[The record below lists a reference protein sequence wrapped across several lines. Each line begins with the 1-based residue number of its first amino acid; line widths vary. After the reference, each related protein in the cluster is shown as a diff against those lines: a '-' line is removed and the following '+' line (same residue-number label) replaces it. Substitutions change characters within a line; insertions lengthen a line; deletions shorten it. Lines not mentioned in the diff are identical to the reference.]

1 MNLLKTTFLFCLI
14 TIVGYSQ
21 SKILFARKQG
31 NDRGWSIL
39 SIDPND
45 SSEKTVIPYSSGMG
59 EYNPDIS
66 PDGKTILFNTYRY
79 GGWKLAIHDLTTTS
93 TKKFSHSSSY
103 YTNGVFSPKGDM
115 IVYEKNVGRNT
126 HIFIA
131 DKNGKNEVILT
142 KNMSEENRIPVWSAD
157 GRYIIFYSNKNGVND
172 IYSIALKSK
181 KVTNLTNN
189 ISGNDFA
196 PSVSPDGKYIAFFS
210 DRNGYLDLYRMDITG
225 TNQINLTNTLQSTY
239 NRYNYYKDRNMYWRF
254 KSSWSPDGSAI
265 VFTNIATNN
274 FDLFITKIDGND
286 IQQITNSSSSE
297 YTPVWAILHS
307 GIRE

>member
-1 MNLLKTTFLFCLI
+1 MNLLKTTVLFCLI
-14 TIVGYSQ
+14 AIGGYSQ
-21 SKILFARKQG
+21 SKILFARKLN

-45 SSEKTVIPYSSGMG
+45 SSEKVVIPYSSGMG

-79 GGWKLAIHDLTTTS
+79 GGWKLAIHDLTITS
-93 TKKFSHSSSY
+93 TKKISHSANY

-115 IVYEKNVGRNT
+115 IVYEKNVGRDT

-131 DKNGKNEVILT
+131 DKNGKNETILT
-142 KNMSEENRIPVWSAD
+142 NNMGKENRIPVWSVN
-157 GRYIIFYSNKNGVND
+157 GECIIFYSDKNGSND
-172 IYSIALKSK
+172 IYSITLKSK

-189 ISGNDFA
+189 TSGNDFA

-210 DRNGYLDLYRMDITG
+210 DRNGYLDLYRMDTTG
-225 TNQINLTNTLQSTY
+225 ANQINLTNTLQSKY
-239 NRYNYYKDRNMYWRF
+239 NSYNYYKDRNMYWRF
-254 KSSWSPDGSAI
+254 KSSWSPDSSTI
-265 VFTNIATNN
+265 VFTNITNDN
-274 FDLFITKIDGND
+274 FDLFTIKIGGND
-286 IQQITNSSSSE
+286 LKQITNSSSSE

-307 GIRE
+307 GIRQ